1 MAKQIIIYMNI
12 LAISHEAIQAF
23 GGAFSGEQLIAFT
36 FFIGSM
42 AMMAATAFFW
52 LEMRNIDAK
61 WRTSLLVSGLITFIA
76 AVHYYYMRDYFIMA
90 TYGEG
95 MEGANGCLLYTSPS
109 PRDISGSRM
118 PSSA

>member
-1 MAKQIIIYMNI
+1 M
-12 LAISHEAIQAF
+12 AF
-23 GGAFSGEQLIAFT
+23 GGDFSSDQLIAFT

-76 AVHYYYMRDYFIMA
+76 AVHYYYMRDYYIMA
-90 TYGEG
+90 SG
-95 MEGANGCLLYTSPS
+95 GAVVQKTRLQPSYVMLIGFLLFH
-109 PRDISGSRM
+109 
-118 PSSA
+118 

>member
-1 MAKQIIIYMNI
+1 MNI
-12 LAISHEAIQAF
+12 LAINQYAIEAF
-23 GGAFSGEQLIAFT
+23 GGDFSSDQLIAFT

-90 TYGEG
+90 AFSDQAAE
-95 MEGANGCLLYTSPS
+95 NPS
-109 PRDISGSRM
+109 PTFLRYVDWILTV
-118 PSSA
+118 PLKWILFYVIV